1 MQDME
6 RTDSREL
13 EIVRHQLDALMDAR
27 RLGHLT
33 IEDQLRL
40 SHLMAKENLL
50 LNQRRQ

>member
-1 MQDME
+1 MEDME

-13 EIVRHQLDALMDAR
+13 EIVRLQLDALMDAR